1 MKEHILYTGKAK
13 NVFKTNDETVLR
25 LEYLDQVTALNGKK
39 KESISG
45 KGRLN
50 NQITSRIFTYLSTH
64 QIKHH
69 WLKEVSD
76 TEQLVKKVDIIP
88 LEVVVRNVSAGSF
101 STRFGLADGEVLKK
115 PIIECYYK
123 KDELDDP
130 FINDEH
136 VEFLGLVTTD
146 ELDEIK
152 AESLAI
158 NKVLISLFERLNI
171 DLIDFKLE
179 FGKLKTGEIILS
191 DEISPDTCRLWDKT
205 SQKSLDKDVYRKD
218 LGNLIPVYTDV
229 LNRLNKLVKENV

>member
-1 MKEHILYTGKAK
+1 MEEHILYTGKAK
-13 NVFKTNDETVLR
+13 NVFRTTDETILR

-50 NQITSRIFTYLSTH
+50 NQISSRIFAYLATH
-64 QIKHH
+64 QIQHH

-101 STRFGLADGEVLKK
+101 STRFGLVDGEVLKK
-115 PIIECYYK
+115 TIIEFYYK

-152 AESLAI
+152 DEALAI
-158 NKVLISLFERLNI
+158 NKVLIHLFEQLNI

-205 SQKSLDKDVYRKD
+205 SRKSLDKDVYRKD
-218 LGNLIPVYTDV
+218 LGKLIPVYTDV
-229 LNRLNKLVKENV
+229 LNRLNKLAKESV